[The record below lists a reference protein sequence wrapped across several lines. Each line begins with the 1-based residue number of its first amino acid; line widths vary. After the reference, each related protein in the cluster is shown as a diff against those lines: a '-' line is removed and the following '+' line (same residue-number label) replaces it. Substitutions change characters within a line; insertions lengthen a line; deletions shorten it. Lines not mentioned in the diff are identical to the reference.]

1 MPRFAVELTD
11 GRTFEVESDKQPSES
26 DVLSALGQAGH
37 LPSIGE
43 LRRREG
49 QGEIAANPPGP
60 ADVPPS
66 LGQRIGEA
74 FAGMDPTGAGLGT
87 PSITPYGTPER
98 AAETQGARQA
108 MVDAGPYLATAIA
121 PEIPVGGVLAR
132 SALQG
137 LSSGVAGEIARQ
149 VPEILA
155 NGKPVGQAALDA
167 ALPVLGSTVAG
178 PMIGAGAKLV
188 GAAYQGAKDV
198 AEELVSAYR
207 ATKSV
212 PESISAAAGTTP
224 FRTAVADLMR
234 PIRMSPEQLLALRAR
249 DTIETATGQR
259 IPLGIADVL
268 GTKEVTRNLAEKSG
282 ELLPETLSSIEQLV
296 MHTAANTSKSARTVE
311 DVSKEVY
318 GILDAQ
324 KQGLGQPAQDAI
336 DSFSRKAVA
345 AVNNAEGQISGTA
358 KSVFSGR
365 PFVEL
370 GQGIRDLAGKAF
382 QSAQKEW
389 NAAYETV
396 RLFPEWKTTPV
407 DLTGVKQTA
416 NRAGLN
422 FVEDAGGNLSVLG
435 APTGVTRELQNAGNL
450 ADTGS
455 LEQAKNL
462 VTSLSNNLNNPNY
475 LPGVD
480 VRVKLDMIEQAKNAI
495 DSAIAP
501 FPALDA
507 TVKAAK
513 QVFAENIGRFKGALN
528 KGILS
533 DFGEA
538 GGFTPESIIRKLTGP
553 DAATHFDELMKLTG
567 QGATAGANVSGDAA
581 KLVQEAVLSKAA
593 SAGTDAAGKVN
604 IGQMLGVVQDLAKP
618 VRDQLFPN
626 MKAVEDALNREVALK
641 TGRKSLS
648 SVQQFLEQ
656 VHLDPKDIQT
666 AFQGDTAPLIEQA
679 KTAINAEATAQKELN
694 RLGLDQLADRSAF
707 DIKKW
712 MSDPSNTDRVKNTL
726 EQLSQRRPD
735 LVSDAKALFMEN
747 LLDDASPGGVFSPQ
761 RFLDLTKKQ
770 SFPVTG
776 RLGAGEA
783 GPSAQVVAEG
793 KYGSVLDTVFGSKG
807 RQDLIDLATTMKGVA
822 SRSNLSTPQGKGVL
836 ETVLF
841 GYSGGPLSSANP
853 TALMNAVGRLTS
865 ASPQIKY
872 RIAAQFLSNQNLRRK
887 AMEPISDASLG
898 AIETAVRAAAGGI
911 GQEFG
916 KRSPLYQEVQD
927 IDASIQPGSQKYQA
941 PLR

>member
-1 MPRFAVELTD
+1 MPRFEVELTD

-37 LPSIGE
+37 LPSMGE

-49 QGEIAANPPGP
+49 QGEISANPPGP
-60 ADVPPS
+60 ADAPPS
-66 LGQRIGEA
+66 LGQRIGES

-137 LSSGVAGEIARQ
+137 LSSGVAGELVRQ
-149 VPEILA
+149 VPQILA
-155 NGKPVGQAALDA
+155 GGKPVGQAALDA

-178 PMIGAGAKLV
+178 PVIGAGAKLV
-188 GAAYQGAKDV
+188 GAAYQGARNIAQSIANGV
-198 AEELVSAYR
+198 
-207 ATKSV
+207 
-212 PESISAAAGTTP
+212 ESTP
-224 FRTAVADLMR
+224 FGAAVADLMR
-234 PIRMSPEQLLALRAR
+234 PIRMSPEQLLALRSR

-282 ELLPETLSSIEQLV
+282 ELLPETLSSIQQLA
-296 MHTAANTSKSARTVE
+296 MHTAANTSKSGRTVE
-311 DVSKEVY
+311 QVSKAVQSVLEDQQQ
-318 GILDAQ
+318 GIS
-324 KQGLGQPAQDAI
+324 QGATDAI
-336 DSFSRKAVA
+336 EEFSRRAID
-345 AVNNAEGQISGTA
+345 AVNNAESQITGVA
-358 KSVFSGR
+358 KTFSGR

-370 GQGIRDLAGKAF
+370 GKGIRDLAGKAF

-389 NAAYETV
+389 DAAYDTV

-513 QVFAENIGRFKGALN
+513 QVFSENIGRFKGALN

-593 SAGTDAAGKVN
+593 AAGTDATGKVN
-604 IGQMLGVVQDLAKP
+604 IGQMFGVVQDLAKP

-626 MKAVEDALNREVALK
+626 MKSVEDALAREVALK
-641 TGRKSLS
+641 TGRKSLG

-666 AFQGDTAPLIEQA
+666 AFQGDTAPLIQQA
-679 KTAINAEATAQKELN
+679 KTAINAEATAQKELS

-761 RFLDLTKKQ
+761 KFLDLTRKQ

-783 GPSAQVVAEG
+783 GPSAQVVTEG
-793 KYGSVLDTVFGSKG
+793 KYGNVLDTVFGSKG

-822 SRSNLSTPQGKGVL
+822 SRSNLTTPAGKGVL
-836 ETVLF
+836 ETILF
-841 GYSGGPLSSANP
+841 GYSGGPLASANP

-872 RIAAQFLSNQNLRRK
+872 RIAAQFLSDQNLRRQ
-887 AMEPISDASLG
+887 AMQPVSDASLN